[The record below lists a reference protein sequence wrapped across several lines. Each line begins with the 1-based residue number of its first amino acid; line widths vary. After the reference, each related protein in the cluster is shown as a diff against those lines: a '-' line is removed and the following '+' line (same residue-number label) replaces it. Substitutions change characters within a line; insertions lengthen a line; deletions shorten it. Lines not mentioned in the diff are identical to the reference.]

1 MELTGVG
8 AVLTAA
14 RMPPG
19 VRVAV
24 VGAGGLGLDVVSGST
39 SCGAP
44 SVYGSFSGELAGPYS
59 SKIVICKSG
68 RMFYGHHWR

>member
-24 VGAGGLGLDVVSGST
+24 VGAGGLGLDVVQ
-39 SCGAP
+39 GAV
-44 SVYGSFSGELAGPYS
+44 SER
-59 SKIVICKSG
+59 IVL
-68 RMFYGHHWR
+68 R